1 MEKEK
6 GYVSLGSIKMRP
18 PQWDHIGKIVVSE
31 LKKGSTDFALA
42 IVPMMLERLVA
53 LEKYADEDG
62 KVTVT
67 SVVQATLKKGGL

>member
-1 MEKEK
+1 MEKEE
-6 GYVSLGSIKMRP
+6 GYVSLGSIRFRP
-18 PQWDHIGKIVVSE
+18 PQWETMGRLVLSE
-31 LKKGSTDFALA
+31 LEKGSTDYALA
-42 IVPMMLERLVA
+42 VVPMMLERLVA

>member
-1 MEKEK
+1 MEKEE

-18 PQWDHIGKIVVSE
+18 PSWENIGQI
-31 LKKGSTDFALA
+31 LMQQLNIGSTDFALA
-42 IVPMMLERLVA
+42 VVPLMLEKLVE

>member
-42 IVPMMLERLVA
+42 IVPMMLERLVE
-53 LEKYADEDG
+53 LEQCADEDG
-62 KVTVT
+62 NLHVSRGVHH
-67 SVVQATLKKGGL
+67 VEGRKGK